1 MKKFSYNRLKHEQ
14 LLLNIIITI
23 AFVTL
28 IIIVMLLASTF
39 IQYLESNLVLE
50 IERDFNN
57 IIFDFQQG
65 NIDSTSVINTSNII
79 GIGIYSPNGEVQL
92 SWGDVYSRI
101 ASYLLPQ
108 GENVTYTINVNTTK
122 NIIEYVRYL
131 ERPLVTPK
139 DPSNL
144 IDTSSL
150 FSTIMYISFTSVDF
164 LSSRNAI
171 LLAQIISIIALVI
184 VYLYIIKVGRE
195 NKRIKDRMQKQ
206 ENLVNLGQAART
218 LTHEIKNPLS
228 AIKLQTAL
236 LKKQLAVTDFANDLE
251 LIESETSRLTALTN
265 KVSDFLKNP
274 EGKPEEIDLVELIK
288 NLISLFSVEIK
299 ILPSSV
305 EHAIVNFD
313 IQRLRSVIENVLKN
327 AVESSETRDPNVEVE
342 ILLVKK
348 NLYKL
353 YVRDR
358 GDGIKRSHMD
368 KLFDPFFTTKI
379 RGSGIGL
386 SISKQFL
393 NARNSDIKLSQR
405 KGGGTVVE
413 ITMPKYYRLKDL
425 ASALP
430 SKKDRL

>member
-1 MKKFSYNRLKHEQ
+1 MKKFSPARLKHEQ
-14 LLLNIIITI
+14 LIINIFITI
-23 AFVTL
+23 AFIAL
-28 IIIVMLLASTF
+28 IIIAMLLASIF

-65 NIDSTSVINTSNII
+65 NIDSRSVINTSNIV
-79 GIGIYSPNGEVQL
+79 GIGIYSPSGLAQL
-92 SWGDVYSRI
+92 SWGDAYSRI

-108 GENVTYTINVNTTK
+108 GGDSTYTINVNTTK

-144 IDTSSL
+144 IDSSSL

-164 LSSRNAI
+164 INSRNLVLFLQILAI
-171 LLAQIISIIALVI
+171 VVLVI
-184 VYLYIIKVGRE
+184 IYVYILRVGIE

-228 AIKLQTAL
+228 AIRLQTAL
-236 LKKQLAVTDFANDLE
+236 LKRQYKESEIASDLE
-251 LIESETSRLTALTN
+251 LIESETMRLTALTN

-274 EGKPEEIDLVELIK
+274 EGNPEEVDLFELVETL
-288 NLISLFSVEIK
+288 LPLFSTKIK
-299 ILPSSV
+299 ILPSSLSR
-305 EHAIVNFD
+305 AIVNFD
-313 IQRLRSVIENVLKN
+313 RQRLRSVIENVLKN
-327 AVESSETRDPNVEVE
+327 AVESTKTKDPKVEVE
-342 ILLVKK
+342 ILLAKK
-348 NLYKL
+348 NTYKL
-353 YVRDR
+353 FIRDR
-358 GDGIKRSHMD
+358 GDGIKSSHLD

-379 RGSGIGL
+379 NGSGIGL

-393 NARNSDIKLSQR
+393 NARSADIKLSQR

-413 ITMPKYYRLKDL
+413 ITMPVYLEVKDSDPKLKN
-425 ASALP
+425 
-430 SKKDRL
+430 